1 MQNKLKDAVVL
12 ITGSSRGIGRATLE
26 EFLDYGAKV
35 ILHSRR
41 PVKEL
46 ETIAK
51 RYPEGQ
57 VYPVSADLSKPE
69 DCSFLLKSVIDKFG
83 KLDILVN
90 NAGIIYRE
98 QEILPNSSTWQ
109 NTLQVNLLAIVE
121 LIRMSVP
128 YLNKSEIASIVNV
141 SSIYGTVGTLETL
154 SYSVSKGGINTLTRT
169 LAKEYAPKIRVNAVA
184 PGNVDTELTKSGG
197 EKVSTYFNEVTP
209 LKRSA
214 TPQEIA
220 SGIVFL
226 ASPAASFIT
235 GQILTIDGGY
245 SIR

>member
-12 ITGSSRGIGRATLE
+12 ITGSTRGIGRATLE
-26 EFLDYGAKV
+26 EFLSYGAKV

-41 PVKEL
+41 PLKEL

-51 RYPEGQ
+51 QYPEGQ
-57 VYPVSADLSKPE
+57 VYPISADLSKPE

-98 QEILPNSSTWQ
+98 RETLPNSSAWQ
-109 NTLQVNLLAIVE
+109 NTLQVNLLAIAD

-141 SSIYGTVGTLETL
+141 SSIYGTIGTLETL
-154 SYSVSKGGINTLTRT
+154 SYSISKGGINTLTRT

-220 SGIVFL
+220 AGIVFL

>member
-12 ITGSSRGIGRATLE
+12 ITGSTRGIGKATLE
-26 EFLDYGAKV
+26 EFLSYGAKV

-41 PVKEL
+41 PLKEL

-51 RYPEGQ
+51 QYPEGQ
-57 VYPVSADLSKPE
+57 VYPISADLSKPE

-98 QEILPNSSTWQ
+98 RETLPNSSAWQ
-109 NTLQVNLLAIVE
+109 NTLQVNLLAIAD

-128 YLNKSEIASIVNV
+128 YLNKSEIASVVNV
-141 SSIYGTVGTLETL
+141 SSIYGTIGTLETL
-154 SYSVSKGGINTLTRT
+154 SYSISKGGINTLTRT

-220 SGIVFL
+220 AGIVFL